1 MNSNRR
7 IPWQAVAA
15 ILLLLLVGFIAW
27 MYPRKPNHRTETVA
41 SSPMTPAPVRE
52 IPGAAQ
58 KNVESAESERVKKL
72 QALALNKP
80 AMVYARVVDQ
90 SGRPIHN
97 AKVVVQSAMGLPS
110 GNDSLEETTDA
121 EGCASA
127 SAPTTSS

>member
-1 MNSNRR
+1 MNGNRR

-15 ILLLLLVGFIAW
+15 ILLLLLAGVIAW
-27 MYPRKPNHRTETVA
+27 MYPRQFNHRSEAVA
-41 SSPMTPAPVRE
+41 STPVTPPPIRDISA
-52 IPGAAQ
+52 AAQ
-58 KNVESAESERVKKL
+58 KNVMDAESERVKEL
-72 QALALNKP
+72 QALTLNKP